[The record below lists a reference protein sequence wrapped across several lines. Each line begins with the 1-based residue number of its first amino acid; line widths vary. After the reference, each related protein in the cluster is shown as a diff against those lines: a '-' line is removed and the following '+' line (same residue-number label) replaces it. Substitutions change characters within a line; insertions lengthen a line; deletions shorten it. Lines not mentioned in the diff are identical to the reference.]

1 MLAARDTGGVPVKV
15 TEEILQ
21 AVETSDAW
29 QSWVTRIDQQFL
41 EHLNPTP
48 RRIFMS
54 SDPGLEGIYENA
66 RDITAV
72 WMMNMGGGIPIE
84 VIAEFERLVDMH
96 GATKNAAPE
105 N

>member
-1 MLAARDTGGVPVKV
+1 VPVKV
-15 TEEILQ
+15 TEGILQ

-29 QSWVTRIDQQFL
+29 QNWVTRLDRQFL

-54 SDPGLEGIYENA
+54 SDPDLVGIYENA
-66 RDITAV
+66 RAITAV

-84 VIAEFERLVDMH
+84 VIAEFERFVDTM
-96 GATKNAAPE
+96 GVVASDR
-105 N
+105 